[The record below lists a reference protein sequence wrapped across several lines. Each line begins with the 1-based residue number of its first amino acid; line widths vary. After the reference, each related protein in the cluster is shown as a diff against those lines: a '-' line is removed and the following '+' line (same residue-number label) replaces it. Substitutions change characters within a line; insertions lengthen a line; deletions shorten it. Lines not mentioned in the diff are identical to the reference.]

1 MSTTDI
7 YYPALP
13 EGYLTGHSEATSYL
27 YKVELN
33 PGEGD
38 CESAICRYGLVLARE
53 GDYALVS
60 PGMGR
65 VIIYKPKDV
74 PVDLVP
80 TYFGCWMLVNDLN
93 KPLGLRLAK
102 APFRLN
108 PGLDLIDNARAAHQC
123 RLRFLMATQA
133 STHICKRLALI

>member
-1 MSTTDI
+1 MSGSDI

-13 EGYLTGHSEATSYL
+13 EGYVTGHSEATSYL
-27 YKVELN
+27 YKVKLN
-33 PGEGD
+33 PGECD
-38 CESAICRYGLVLARE
+38 CQSAICRYGLVLARE

-60 PGMGR
+60 PSLGR
-65 VIIYKPKDV
+65 VIIYKPADV

-80 TYFGCWMLVNDLN
+80 TWWGCWMLVGDLD

-108 PGLDLIDNARAAHQC
+108 PGLDLVDNARAAHQC
-123 RLRFLMATQA
+123 RLRFSTAEQPV
-133 STHICKRLALI
+133 THICKRLALI